1 MRCTNCGSE
10 NDAGRKFCLECGTR
24 LNAPCPNCGTPNPPG
39 ARFCGECGTQLSEP
53 PSAEPRAGPRPP
65 AEERPAAAQRRLV
78 SVLFADLVGFTPFAE
93 ERDPEEVRSVLQR
106 YSDMSRQVVERY
118 GGTVEKFIGD
128 AVMAVWGT
136 PTAHEDD
143 AERAVR
149 AALDLTDLVQT
160 LGPSIQARAGV
171 LTGEAAVTVGATD
184 QGLLAG
190 DLVNTAARLQS
201 VAPAGS
207 VLVGESTMH
216 AASAALAFEPAGDQ
230 LLKGKAVPVPAW
242 RALRVVAQ
250 RRGAGRTETLET
262 PFVGRDEEFRLL
274 RELLHLGGR
283 DPRARL
289 VSVTGPAG
297 IGKSRLAWELE
308 KYVDGVVEPIYWHHG
323 RCPAYGEGIA
333 FWALGEMV
341 RRRCRLVESDD
352 EAITRERVAAAV
364 AEHVADE
371 SERPWIESALLALL
385 GVEQAPQGGREM
397 LFAAWRRFFENI
409 AARGTTVLV
418 FEDLHW
424 ADSGL
429 LDFIDHLIDWSKA
442 APLLV
447 VTLARPEL
455 FDRRPNWGAGKRTL
469 TAIQLD
475 PLAADHMR
483 QLLAGLVP
491 ALPEPAVR
499 RIIERADGV
508 PLYAVE
514 TVRMLLAD
522 GRLARVDGAYQPTG
536 ELGDLD
542 VPDSLRSLITSRLDA
557 LDAADRSLLQD
568 ASVLGQSFAID
579 AVSAVTGTPPADLEP
594 RLRQLVRRDLL
605 TLEADPR
612 SPERGQYGFMQSL
625 TREVAYSTLARPER
639 RTRHIAAA
647 RHYEALGG
655 DETAG
660 VLAGHYLA
668 AHETSMPGAE
678 ADAVAAQARVAL
690 RAAAER
696 SAGLGSHLQAADYL
710 GQALAVT
717 TDRADQAALLE
728 RQAMEADLAGRYE
741 RAESC
746 ARSAIALYGELGDA
760 AGVAR
765 TQGVLGTLLIHAQ
778 RVGDAIAEL
787 EPALA
792 ELPEDAAPEV
802 RADVLAK
809 LARAYYRNLEPR
821 RSLEVVEQALDLAER
836 HSLTRTIAEAVVTK
850 GTALTMLSRHR
861 EAIFLLRGGIELAR
875 REGDIAT
882 ALRGA
887 ANVSFLVATYE
898 GAPAAI
904 DLTREALALARTI
917 GDLGQTIWHL
927 GNLSMG
933 VAYAG
938 LELQPILAELE
949 EVLAQDLERGD
960 RLQLMERLLIPS
972 MLVGRDV
979 SSELADWLTELKQR
993 PDPQSLAAAEGL
1005 QAVWALV
1012 HGDFAAA
1019 SMYAEREGDARPSD
1033 STQQGQAA
1041 IYAAIAGDVERAR
1054 AMLEKATAHRIPGV
1068 PGEGLR
1074 TASAAAIAALDGR
1087 RDEAIAGFRE
1097 AARRLREIQDQV
1109 DLSLVALASIRT
1121 LGADVP
1127 EAVALA
1133 EEALAIYDRM
1143 GARPLAEIMR
1153 SELGRSQ
1160 ATATSEQRPVT
1171 STEAAVEA

>member
-1 MRCTNCGSE
+1 MRCTNCGTE
-10 NDAGRKFCLECGTR
+10 NDSSRKFCLECGTR

-53 PSAEPRAGPRPP
+53 TAAEPGTGPRPP
-65 AEERPAAAQRRLV
+65 AEERQPAAQRRLV

-106 YSDMSRQVVERY
+106 YSEMSRQVVERY

-149 AALDLTDLVQT
+149 AALDLTDVVKT

-230 LLKGKAVPVPAW
+230 LLKGKSAPVPAW

-250 RRGAGRTETLET
+250 RRGAGRAETLET

-308 KYVDGVVEPIYWHHG
+308 KYIDGVVERIYWHHG

-341 RRRCRLVESDD
+341 RRRCGLAESDD
-352 EAITRERVAAAV
+352 EATTRERVAATV
-364 AEHVADE
+364 AQHVADE

-385 GVEQAPQGGREM
+385 GLEQAPQGGREM

-409 AARGTTVLV
+409 SSRGTTVLV

-475 PLAADHMR
+475 PLAAEHMR

-491 ALPEPAVR
+491 ALPESAVR

-522 GRLARVDGAYQPTG
+522 GRLTRVDGAYQPTG

-557 LDAADRSLLQD
+557 LDPTDRSLLQD

-579 AVSAVTGTPPADLEP
+579 AVAAVTGIAPVELEP

-639 RTRHIAAA
+639 RARHIAAA

-660 VLAGHYLA
+660 VLAEHYLA
-668 AHETSMPGAE
+668 AHETSTPGAE
-678 ADAVAAQARVAL
+678 ADAVAAQARLAL
-690 RAAAER
+690 KAAAER
-696 SAGLGSHLQAADYL
+696 SAGLGSHLQAADYVR
-710 GQALAVT
+710 QALAVT
-717 TDRADQAALLE
+717 TDRTERAALLE
-728 RQAMEADLAGRYE
+728 REALEADFAGRYE
-741 RAESC
+741 RAESA
-746 ARSAIALYGELGDA
+746 ARSAITLYGELGDA
-760 AGVAR
+760 AGLAR

-778 RVGDAIAEL
+778 RVADAIAEL

-792 ELPEDAAPEV
+792 QLPEDAAPAV
-802 RADVLAK
+802 RADVLTK
-809 LARAYYRNLEPR
+809 LARAYYRNLEPQ
-821 RSLEVVEQALDLAER
+821 RSLDVIEQALVLAER
-836 HSLTRTIAEAVVTK
+836 HSLTQTIAEAVVTK

-861 EAIFLLRGGIELAR
+861 EAILLLRGGIELAR
-875 REGDIAT
+875 REGDIVT

-887 ANVSFLVATYE
+887 ANVGFLLATYH
-898 GAPAAI
+898 GAE
-904 DLTREALALARTI
+904 EALASTRDALELARTI
-917 GDLGQTIWHL
+917 GDLGQTVWHL

-933 VAYAG
+933 TCYAG
-938 LELQPILAELE
+938 LELQPMLAELE
-949 EVLAQDLERGD
+949 EALTQDLEPGD
-960 RLQLMERLLIPS
+960 RSQLMERLLIPA
-972 MLVGRDV
+972 MLAGRDV
-979 SSELADWLTELKQR
+979 GQELADWLTEVKER
-993 PDPQSLAAAEGL
+993 GDPQALAAGEGL
-1005 QAVWALV
+1005 QTVWALV
-1012 HGDFAAA
+1012 RGDFAAA
-1019 SMYAEREGDARPSD
+1019 STYAKREADARPAD
-1033 STQQGQAA
+1033 STQQGHAA
-1041 IYAAIAGDVERAR
+1041 LYAAIAGDAERAR
-1054 AMLEKATAHRIPGV
+1054 AMLQEAATRRVPGV

-1074 TASAAAIAALDGR
+1074 AATAAAIAAIEGR
-1087 RDEAIAGFRE
+1087 RDEAVAGFRE
-1097 AARRLREIQDQV
+1097 AARRLREIQDMF
-1109 DLSLVALASIRT
+1109 DLSMVALASIRT
-1121 LGADVP
+1121 LGPDVP

-1133 EEALAIYDRM
+1133 EEALAVYERM
-1143 GARPLAEIMR
+1143 GARPLAELMR
-1153 SELGRSQ
+1153 AELGGTTGA
-1160 ATATSEQRPVT
+1160 ATADRQQVT
-1171 STEAAVEA
+1171 STAATVEA